1 MTDVTALLQSALIDE
16 PPASFTPV
24 DILEKARSARRRRH
38 GFALAGTSG
47 VAAGVVA
54 LVLVL
59 GGTVQG
65 NPPRLAAQ
73 LSLAALEHTAATGR
87 VGHSARGRT
96 VHKVGRV
103 STSDLAALV
112 EQDTGVTLAD
122 IDITALPPAGVIN
135 MSEGIAVTG
144 DPYLNVQVAPPHT
157 MDTTTPSCA
166 ELSDLNSGSGDGFYG
181 PCSITQQPDG
191 STLVVRSGETATGG
205 YTMALALLIRPDGSG
220 IFAETRIREY
230 GLRASS
236 LGSRRVVEAAPQR
249 ARTIQRP
256 AGRKVRTGTRFTG
269 DGHARSRSFI
279 AGRVLVI
286 ANLRMCIGTAVHRR
300 PSRNRWLITP
310 RTTNVRT

>member
-1 MTDVTALLQSALIDE
+1 MTDVTALLQSALDDE

-65 NPPRLAAQ
+65 HSPRLAAQ

-87 VGHSARGRT
+87 VGHSAKAGP

-122 IDITALPPAGVIN
+122 IDVAALPPAGVIN
-135 MSEGIAVTG
+135 MSAGIAVTG
-144 DPYLNVQVAPPHT
+144 DPYLNVQVAPAHT

-220 IFAETRIREY
+220 IFAENTNQ
-230 GLRASS
+230 GVQPSGQLSWFKTSASKLHRS
-236 LGSRRVVEAAPQR
+236 G
-249 ARTIQRP
+249 P
-256 AGRKVRTGTRFTG
+256 AQSSVPPAVR
-269 DGHARSRSFI
+269 SEP
-279 AGRVLVI
+279 VLDSQAMATLV
-286 ANLRMCIGTAVHRR
+286 LDLSSQGV
-300 PSRNRWLITP
+300 SS
-310 RTTNVRT
+310 